1 MISREKVIRMLEDI
15 AVWLELA
22 GENPFKSRAYSNA
35 ARSLEKT
42 DADLTRL
49 VQTGAIYKIDGIG
62 EAIGKKLTE
71 LVETGRLEYYEK
83 LKASIPPGHLD
94 LLKIGGLGP
103 RKISAL
109 HRTLGITT
117 VGELE
122 YACLENRLL
131 DLLGLCTVKKEM
143 VLMVTEQKIA
153 FEVLEILNSKY
164 NFDGANGAI
173 AFCIPVAHVYGA
185 RCYEN
190 VLQENEEGGAVK
202 TMYRAIFT
210 IVDRGR
216 AEDVID
222 AANEAGAKGGTIIN
236 ARGSGIHE
244 TNKLF
249 SMEIEPEK
257 EMVMILSEK
266 NTVESIVSSIRNK
279 LDIDEA
285 GKGIIFVQE
294 VSKAYGLR

>member
-1 MISREKVIRMLEDI
+1 MDNTCGHNIFEALYVIVDWGRGGKVIKTAKQHGILGATVFLERG
-15 AVWLELA
+15 AV
-22 GENPFKSRAYSNA
+22 
-35 ARSLEKT
+35 
-42 DADLTRL
+42 
-49 VQTGAIYKIDGIG
+49 
-62 EAIGKKLTE
+62 
-71 LVETGRLEYYEK
+71 
-83 LKASIPPGHLD
+83 
-94 LLKIGGLGP
+94 
-103 RKISAL
+103 
-109 HRTLGITT
+109 
-117 VGELE
+117 
-122 YACLENRLL
+122 ENRLL

-164 NFDGANGAI
+164 NFDGANGGT

>member
-1 MISREKVIRMLEDI
+1 MDNTCGHNIFEALYVIVDWGRGGKVIKTAKQHGILGATVFLERG
-15 AVWLELA
+15 V
-22 GENPFKSRAYSNA
+22 
-35 ARSLEKT
+35 
-42 DADLTRL
+42 
-49 VQTGAIYKIDGIG
+49 V
-62 EAIGKKLTE
+62 
-71 LVETGRLEYYEK
+71 
-83 LKASIPPGHLD
+83 
-94 LLKIGGLGP
+94 
-103 RKISAL
+103 
-109 HRTLGITT
+109 
-117 VGELE
+117 
-122 YACLENRLL
+122 ENRLL

>member
-1 MISREKVIRMLEDI
+1 MDNTCGYNIFEALYVIVDWGRGGKVIKTAKQHGILGATVFLERG
-15 AVWLELA
+15 V
-22 GENPFKSRAYSNA
+22 
-35 ARSLEKT
+35 
-42 DADLTRL
+42 
-49 VQTGAIYKIDGIG
+49 V
-62 EAIGKKLTE
+62 
-71 LVETGRLEYYEK
+71 
-83 LKASIPPGHLD
+83 
-94 LLKIGGLGP
+94 
-103 RKISAL
+103 
-109 HRTLGITT
+109 
-117 VGELE
+117 
-122 YACLENRLL
+122 ENRLL

>member
-1 MISREKVIRMLEDI
+1 M
-15 AVWLELA
+15 
-22 GENPFKSRAYSNA
+22 
-35 ARSLEKT
+35 
-42 DADLTRL
+42 
-49 VQTGAIYKIDGIG
+49 
-62 EAIGKKLTE
+62 
-71 LVETGRLEYYEK
+71 
-83 LKASIPPGHLD
+83 
-94 LLKIGGLGP
+94 
-103 RKISAL
+103 
-109 HRTLGITT
+109 
-117 VGELE
+117 
-122 YACLENRLL
+122 
-131 DLLGLCTVKKEM
+131 
-143 VLMVTEQKIA
+143 
-153 FEVLEILNSKY
+153 EILNSKY